1 MTYQLYIFDLDGT
14 LAERDSTRLL
24 PGVAEWFAAHPDAIT
39 AIATN
44 QGGVACRL
52 AGWGDHYPTEADVL
66 ERAHAVAKKLGI
78 FPLLVGISYAYQTKA
93 GQWLDGD
100 MPQVEVTDT
109 WIAWQRDWRKPSP
122 GMLLAAMRYV
132 NVRPHNTIMV
142 GDRDE
147 DRAAAEAAGCAFT
160 WAEDFFGGWR

>member
-24 PGVAEWFAAHPDAIT
+24 PGVAEWFAAHPDTLT

-52 AGWGDHYPTEADVL
+52 AGWGEQYPRKSSVSLRVHSVAQRFGIPQKRVL
-66 ERAHAVAKKLGI
+66 
-78 FPLLVGISYAYQTKA
+78 ISYAYQSKA
-93 GQWLDGD
+93 GDWLIFGKGISWS
-100 MPQVEVTDT
+100 Q
-109 WIAWQRDWRKPSP
+109 DWRKPAP
-122 GMLLAAMRYV
+122 GMLLAAMSRAGV
-132 NVRPHNTIMV
+132 APHNTIMV

-147 DRAAAEAAGCAFT
+147 DRAAAEAAGCAFA